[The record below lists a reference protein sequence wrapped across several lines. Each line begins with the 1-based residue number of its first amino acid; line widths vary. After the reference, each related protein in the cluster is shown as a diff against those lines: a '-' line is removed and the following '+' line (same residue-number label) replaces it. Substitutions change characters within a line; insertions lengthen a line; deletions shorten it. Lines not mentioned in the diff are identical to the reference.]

1 MPEPALRDA
10 LARLRPTPAG
20 ANAGLWLDRFLPEQ
34 LTSDDRLRDGQHP
47 HANQFK
53 AAAQLGEPTAIYQ
66 RFFDRYYAALD
77 DLRQAYAATPP
88 DPDGFTL
95 RTGTA
100 QARGRL
106 VVGLGAEGVL
116 ENTITLNRA
125 YGVPYLPGSALKGLA
140 AVYAHR
146 RLAGD
151 AWRKATYDERSR
163 PVTALGDAHRVV
175 FGDTTTAGYITFFD
189 ALYVPGSGVGGRP
202 LHADVLTVH
211 HPEYYNEGGKSAP
224 ADWDS
229 PTPVA
234 FISATGRFC
243 VALAGPRL
251 WVDLT
256 WDILALALDELGIGG
271 KTAAGYGRMTL
282 DGLDAA
288 QARLRGESAPSA
300 TGEIS
305 ATNPTAKPAAAE
317 VPKLFADQVR
327 KSNAGALPNLIGQW
341 RALPEAVRPAAAR
354 LVIEHARTIRVKE
367 LEAKAWYRELQ
378 ESIQIESS

>member
-1 MPEPALRDA
+1 MAEPARRDV
-10 LARLRPTPAG
+10 LDRLRPTPTG
-20 ANAGLWLDRFLPEQ
+20 ANAGLWLDRFLSEQ
-34 LTSDDRLRDGQHP
+34 LEVGESPPPEGHP
-47 HANQFK
+47 HANHFK
-53 AAAQLGEPTAIYQ
+53 ATAQLAEPQAYK
-66 RFFDRYYAALD
+66 RFFERWSKALED
-77 DLRQAYAATPP
+77 VRMAHMATTP

-140 AVYAHR
+140 AAYAHR

-151 AWRKATYDERSR
+151 TWRKATFDERGR

-189 ALYVPGSGVGGRP
+189 ALYVPGSGVDRRP

-234 FISATGRFC
+234 FISATGQFR

-251 WVDLT
+251 WVDLA
-256 WDILALALDELGIGG
+256 WNILALALDELGIGG

-282 DGLDAA
+282 EGLDTAHAHLVGQVASASDGQPAA
-288 QARLRGESAPSA
+288 A
-300 TGEIS
+300 
-305 ATNPTAKPAAAE
+305 PTAKPAAPE

-327 KSNAGALPNLIGQW
+327 KSNAGSLPNLIGQW
-341 RALPEAVRPAAAR
+341 RALPEAVRPAAAQ
-354 LVIEHARTIRVKE
+354 LMIEHARTIRVKD
-367 LEAKAWYRELQ
+367 LEAKVWYRELQ
-378 ESIQIESS
+378 ESIQANPS